1 MQKMFEEGFQPT
13 YLVSIASEYTPH
25 LHVWKITG
33 TVQPEAPPGTY
44 DCIEACLKDESG
56 ALVGAI
62 KLDAIEV
69 E

>member
-1 MQKMFEEGFQPT
+1 
-13 YLVSIASEYTPH
+13 VSIASEYTPH